1 MTKKRSQIAGQFIS
15 RPRQLIKS
23 PSMRVLSRVAH
34 LALMR
39 IEVEHMSHGGAEN
52 GRLPIT
58 YRQFG
63 ECQEILCAGPGYPSR
78 FDEPVV
84 EDDSELGL
92 GLTPFAWRHFPCLRD
107 LAQDEI
113 QQFDRRLIGWK
124 MTSRSHGA
132 PELGVQG
139 FRWRSWCK

>member
-58 YRQFG
+58 YRQF
-63 ECQEILCAGPGYPSR
+63 EIGGFTPTSSR
-78 FDEPVV
+78 A
-84 EDDSELGL
+84 
-92 GLTPFAWRHFPCLRD
+92 PFVSFKL
-107 LAQDEI
+107 
-113 QQFDRRLIGWK
+113 
-124 MTSRSHGA
+124 
-132 PELGVQG
+132 
-139 FRWRSWCK
+139 